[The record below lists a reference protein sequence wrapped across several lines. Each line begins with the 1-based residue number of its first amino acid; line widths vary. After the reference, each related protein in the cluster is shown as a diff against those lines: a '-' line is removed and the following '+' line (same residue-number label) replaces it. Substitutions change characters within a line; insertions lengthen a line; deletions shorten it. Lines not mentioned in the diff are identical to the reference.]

1 MIAFWLAVI
10 FTLGVSAF
18 CSLLEAMILSTT
30 AAEVE
35 TLKARNRRKGEML
48 EKFKA
53 NIEETSSAILSLNTV
68 ANTLGATISGVL
80 AASLWGS
87 ASPTAKYVVPLG
99 MTLGILLLSEI
110 LPKNMGVLYRPT
122 MQPYMVT
129 PLHIVRVIMHP
140 ISWSCGRIIL
150 FIVGRKHVEEIG
162 DEEIRLLAEKSAKDG
177 SLTEDESLIISNALK
192 LDEIRVNEEMTPRT
206 VVLAFDKDETVGAIF
221 AEHPNIPFAR
231 MPVYEGN
238 IDNIV
243 GLVRR
248 RDLLKAKA
256 NDEDAKRVAEIM
268 HATIFVQENASGA
281 HALEKFLTSHQQLA
295 VVVDEFGST
304 AGVITMEDIIEHIL
318 GQEIFEKDDMAVD
331 MREFARQRHEDEEA
345 ENGNGH
351 GSSVAPEKASAGDSA
366 PAKSSGAPETAQP
379 GDPTPAPKSADKP
392 SAG

>member
-1 MIAFWLAVI
+1 MTAFWLAVI

-30 AAEVE
+30 AAEIE

-48 EKFKA
+48 ETFKQ

-68 ANTLGATISGVL
+68 ANTLGATICGVL
-80 AASLWGS
+80 AASIWGS
-87 ASPTAKYVVPLG
+87 ASPTAKYVIPLG
-99 MTLGILLLSEI
+99 MTVSILLLSEI
-110 LPKNMGVLYRPT
+110 LPKNLGVLYRPA
-122 MQPYMVT
+122 MQPHMVM
-129 PLHIVRVIMHP
+129 PLHAVRVAMRP
-140 ISWSCGRIIL
+140 ISGLCSWFIL
-150 FIVGRKHVEEIG
+150 LIAGRKNVEEIG
-162 DEEIRLLAEKSAKDG
+162 DEEIRLLAEKSAKEG

-192 LDEIRVNEEMTPRT
+192 LDEIRVIDEMTPRT
-206 VVLAFDKDETVGAIF
+206 VVLAFDKDETVGEVF
-221 AEHPNIPFAR
+221 AEHPNVPFAR

-256 NDEDAKRVAEIM
+256 NDEDGKRLSEIM
-268 HATIFVQENASGA
+268 HSTIFVQENASGA
-281 HALEKFLTSHQQLA
+281 HALEKFLSSHQQLA

-331 MREFARQRHEDEEA
+331 MRELARQRHEDEEA
-345 ENGNGH
+345 ENGH
-351 GSSVAPEKASAGDSA
+351 SA
-366 PAKSSGAPETAQP
+366 PQEASDSGASTGNRQHEA
-379 GDPTPAPKSADKP
+379 
-392 SAG
+392 

>member
-1 MIAFWLAVI
+1 MIAFWIAVI
-10 FTLGVSAF
+10 FTLGISAF

-35 TLKARNRRKGEML
+35 TLKTRNRRKGDML

-68 ANTLGATISGVL
+68 ANTLGATVSGVL
-80 AASLWGS
+80 AADLWGS
-87 ASPTAKYVVPLG
+87 DSSVAKYIVPLS

-110 LPKNMGVLYRPT
+110 LPKNLGVLYRPS
-122 MQPYMVT
+122 MQPHMIM
-129 PLHIVRVIMHP
+129 PLHIVRVVMRP
-140 ISWSCGRIIL
+140 ISGLCSWFILIIA
-150 FIVGRKHVEEIG
+150 GRKNVEEIG
-162 DEEIRLLAEKSAKDG
+162 DEEIRLLAEKSAKEG
-177 SLTEDESLIISNALK
+177 SLTEDESMIISNALK

-206 VVLAFDKDETVGAIF
+206 VVLAFDQDETVGEVF
-221 AEHPNIPFAR
+221 TEYPNIPFAR

-256 NDEDAKRVAEIM
+256 NDEDGKTLSSIM
-268 HATIFVQENASGA
+268 HDTIFVQENASGA

-318 GQEIFEKDDMAVD
+318 GQEIFEKDDVAVD

-351 GSSVAPEKASAGDSA
+351 SESEHANGSASTEK
-366 PAKSSGAPETAQP
+366 P
-379 GDPTPAPKSADKP
+379 GEP
-392 SAG
+392 SAEKPQAN

>member
-10 FTLGVSAF
+10 FTLSVSAF

-48 EKFKA
+48 ELFKA

-80 AASLWGS
+80 AADLWGS
-87 ASPTAKYVVPLG
+87 DHPTAKYVVPLA

-110 LPKNMGVLYRPT
+110 LPKNLGVLYRPA
-122 MQPYMVT
+122 MQPHMVM
-129 PLHIVRVIMHP
+129 PLHIVRVVMRP
-140 ISWSCGRIIL
+140 VSVFCSWIIL
-150 FIVGRKHVEEIG
+150 AVAGRKNVEEIG
-162 DEEIRLLAEKSAKDG
+162 DEEIRLLAEKSAKEG

-206 VVLAFDKDETVGAIF
+206 VVLAFDKEETVGEVF
-221 AEHPNIPFAR
+221 AEHPNVPFAR

-256 NDEDAKRVAEIM
+256 NDEDGKPLSAIM
-268 HATIFVQENASGA
+268 HSILFVQENASGA
-281 HALEKFLTSHQQLA
+281 HCLEKFLTSHQQLA

-331 MREFARQRHEDEEA
+331 MRELARQRHEDEEA
-345 ENGNGH
+345 ENGNGNGTNGH
-351 GSSVAPEKASAGDSA
+351 NAES
-366 PAKSSGAPETAQP
+366 
-379 GDPTPAPKSADKP
+379 TPAPAAPEASSPTPDKSPGKA
-392 SAG
+392 